1 MAERGW
7 PVTGMTR
14 RTILAVLFAWTASGV
29 LGSAAPAAGAADGK
43 TAAGGAKV
51 IEKYMLG
58 NGLTVVIRENHSSPV
73 VALQVWVK
81 AGSTTEPEERAG
93 MSHILEHMAFKGTKK
108 RGPGQIAREVE
119 ALGGEINAYTSFDQT
134 VYHITISGRFLS
146 NALDIL
152 ADTLGNSVFD
162 ADELDREKEVV
173 LEELRMN
180 EDNPGRVNSKAMFRQ
195 AYGVHPYGRPVIGY
209 DNTIRQTTRDDLVA
223 YFSRYY
229 YPGNMVLVI
238 AGDVDP
244 EKARPLV
251 EEAFLP
257 LRTHE
262 APPAGASA
270 EPPQDGIRVSVR
282 ERDAKRAY
290 LDVAFHGPSMRDGD
304 VFSWDLLSMILGSG
318 QTSRLYRE
326 VKDARG
332 LVDSVSSYA
341 YTPKDPGVLIVSATG
356 APDKAKEALR
366 EILVQTFRLGASP
379 PSGQELA
386 RAKTSTESDFVYS
399 LESAGSLA
407 RHVGFFET
415 TLGDAGFEQ
424 KYLQRI
430 RAVTA
435 DDIVA
440 AAGKYLTPEN
450 LTVAALLPKG
460 ESGLLPEED
469 IREIAQE
476 AYRAARTPAQ
486 QSRPRGAA
494 VKEILG
500 NGIRVIVRED
510 RAVPVVAVE
519 AGFLG
524 GVRAETKGLGGVS
537 AITAEMLTKGTR
549 EMTAREIS
557 EAVENIAA
565 DLSGFSG
572 RNSLGLRARFMSG
585 DFAAGFRLFTEC
597 LRSPAFPAEELEKK
611 RREVLGRLKLQKDDM
626 TQSVILL
633 FLATHYVD
641 HPYAR
646 NPLGSEESVRA
657 ITRENVEDFYRRWAD
672 PRNMVI
678 AVSGDIGTDEA
689 LAAVRQAFGDFPF
702 REGFVPA
709 GPIPVPEE
717 PGIRRAEEP
726 RDKEQAHF
734 IIGYTG
740 ARFTD
745 PDRFALDVLGSALAG
760 QGGRLFTN
768 LRDKKS
774 LAYAVTS
781 FSSEQVDPGFF
792 AFYMGTSA
800 DKRNGA
806 IVDTLKEIAE
816 VRTNGITAEELD
828 RAKKW
833 MVGTYEIG
841 LQSNS
846 AYADK
851 MMYNELYG
859 VGYEET
865 FRAPEKIEAITLE
878 EVNKAATKNLSTDH
892 YTIAILGG
900 K

>member
-1 MAERGW
+1 ME
-7 PVTGMTR
+7 
-14 RTILAVLFAWTASGV
+14 
-29 LGSAAPAAGAADGK
+29 
-43 TAAGGAKV
+43 
-51 IEKYMLG
+51 

-73 VALQVWVK
+73 VAVQVWVK
-81 AGSTTEPEERAG
+81 AGSTTEPEDRAG

-134 VYHITISGRFLS
+134 VYHITISGRFLA

-162 ADELDREKEVV
+162 AEELDREKEVV

-180 EDNPGRVNSKAMFRQ
+180 EDNPGRVNSKAMFRE
-195 AYGVHPYGRPVIGY
+195 AYRVHPYGRPVIGY
-209 DNTIRQTTRDDLVA
+209 DNTIRNTTRDDLVA
-223 YFSRYY
+223 YFTRYY
-229 YPGNMVLVI
+229 HPGNLVLVI
-238 AGDVDP
+238 TGDVDP
-244 EKARPLV
+244 EEARPLV
-251 EEAFLP
+251 EKAFLP
-257 LRTHE
+257 LRAHGT
-262 APPAGASA
+262 PPAVAPT
-270 EPPQDGIRVSVR
+270 EPPQDGIRVTVR
-282 ERDAKRAY
+282 EREAKRAY
-290 LDVAFHGPSMRDGD
+290 LDIAFHGPSMRDED
-304 VFSWDLLSMILGSG
+304 VFSWDILSMILGSG

-326 VKDARG
+326 VKDTRG
-332 LVDSVSSYA
+332 LVDSVSAYA
-341 YTPKDPGVLIVSATG
+341 YTPKDPGVLLVSATG
-356 APDKAKEALR
+356 SPDKAKEALR
-366 EILVQTFRLGASP
+366 EILVQTFRLGAQP

-424 KYLQRI
+424 KYLQKI

-440 AAGKYLTPEN
+440 AAGKYLTPGN
-450 LTVAALLPKG
+450 LTVAALVPKG
-460 ESGLLPEED
+460 EAGLLSEEE
-469 IREIAQE
+469 IRRIAVEAHRDAMTPAQE
-476 AYRAARTPAQ
+476 A
-486 QSRPRGAA
+486 RPRGAV
-494 VKEILG
+494 VKKVLE

-519 AGFLG
+519 AGFLAGLRVEPKDQG
-524 GVRAETKGLGGVS
+524 GIS
-537 AITAEMLTKGTR
+537 SITAEMLTKGTKD
-549 EMTAREIS
+549 MTAREIS
-557 EAVENIAA
+557 ETVENIAA

-572 RNSLGLRARFMSG
+572 RNSIGLRARFMSR
-585 DFAAGFRLFTEC
+585 DFATGFRLFAES
-597 LRSPAFPAEELEKK
+597 LRSPTFPAEELEKK

-633 FLATHYVD
+633 FLATHYGD

-646 NPLGSEESVRA
+646 NPLGTEESVQA
-657 ITRENVEDFYRRWAD
+657 ITREDVEDFYLRWAD

-678 AVSGDIGTDEA
+678 AVSGDIGADEA
-689 LAAVRQAFGDFPF
+689 LAAIRQAFGDFPL
-702 REGFVPA
+702 REGFVPV

-717 PGIRRAEEP
+717 KEIRRAEEP

-734 IIGYTG
+734 VIGYTG

-745 PDRFALDVLGSALAG
+745 PDRYALDVLGSALAG

-800 DKRNGA
+800 DKRDGA
-806 IVDTLKEIAE
+806 IIDTLKEIDE
-816 VRTNGITAEELD
+816 VRTNGITADELD

-833 MVGTYEIG
+833 MIGTYEIG

-846 AYADK
+846 AYADR

-865 FRAPEKIEAITLE
+865 FRAPERIEAVTLE
-878 EVNKAATKNLSTDH
+878 EVNRSAAKILRTDRYTAAT
-892 YTIAILGG
+892 LGG